1 MTDPQTELN
10 PQPKR
15 DIRLIAL
22 GVPVVATLTY
32 GSDGKPI
39 NILLR
44 AYMPNADGM
53 DADVAKIM
61 RYMVEQANQPHVLP
75 LFAEN
80 VSGILREGFGADDI
94 EAWSAG
100 KAPREILEPL
110 LSVLREPPN

>member
-1 MTDPQTELN
+1 MNPQTELN

-15 DIRLIAL
+15 DVRLIAL

-32 GSDGKPI
+32 GSNGKPVDI
-39 NILLR
+39 RLR
-44 AYMPNADGM
+44 AYAPNVEGM
-53 DADVAKIM
+53 DDDVAKTL
-61 RYMVEQANQPHVLP
+61 RYMVEQANQPHALP

-80 VSGILREGFGADDI
+80 VSSVLREGYGADDI

-110 LSVLREPPN
+110 LSVLREPPA